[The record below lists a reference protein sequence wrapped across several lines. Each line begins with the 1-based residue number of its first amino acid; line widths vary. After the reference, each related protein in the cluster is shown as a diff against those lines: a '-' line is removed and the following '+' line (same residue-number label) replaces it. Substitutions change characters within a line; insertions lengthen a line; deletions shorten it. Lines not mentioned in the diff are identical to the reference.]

1 MSPARVEEAIWAK
14 EALLGRPLTMGQ
26 TDAVIG
32 LCTSGRGVEVVI
44 GVAGAGK
51 TTMLD
56 VARAGFEAAGYR
68 VIGTATSGQA
78 ARTLGREAHLSE
90 SRTVASLLWRLDHE
104 RVTLDERTVLI
115 VDEAAMT
122 DDPALLRL
130 LTAAETAG
138 AKTILVGDHRQLGAI
153 GPSGAIE
160 GLAQRFPDAVH
171 VLRENVRQADRDE
184 RSVLAHL
191 RAGDVSRAVDWY
203 VAHDRVRIGGTRS
216 DGPGADGRRLV
227 RRRAGG
233 RAIGHVRLAAG
244 QRRRA
249 EPTGPRAL
257 DRRRSRLRTGDRG
270 ARRSPLRRRR
280 LHRHARAGT

>member
-1 MSPARVEEAIWAK
+1 
-14 EALLGRPLTMGQ
+14 
-26 TDAVIG
+26 
-32 LCTSGRGVEVVI
+32 
-44 GVAGAGK
+44 
-51 TTMLD
+51 MLD

-78 ARTLGREAHLSE
+78 ARTLGSEAHLSE
-90 SRTVASLLWRLDHE
+90 SRTVASLLWRLDHQ
-104 RVTLDERTVLI
+104 RVTLDDRTVLI

-130 LTAAETAG
+130 LTAAGTAG

-171 VLRENVRQADRDE
+171 VLRQNVRQLDRDE

-203 VAHDRVRIGGTRS
+203 VAHDRVRTGGTRS
-216 DGPGADGRRLV
+216 EVLGQMVDDWYADV
-227 RRRAGG
+227 QAGG
-233 RAIGHVRLAAG
+233 RSDMYALASG

-249 EPTGPRAL
+249 EPAVPGAL
-257 DRRRSRLRTGDRG
+257 DRRRSRLWTGDRG

-280 LHRHARAGT
+280 LHRHAGAGT